1 MISKKLLLKAAKGA
15 NKRQHKLDKKYTRML
30 LYRRVR
36 EFWANRRKAKESKMD
51 NIKNKLN
58 KTLSYASLLALT
70 IAAVYGGW
78 SLIEQVNNVWILRGA
93 VVLLAGFLVEQVLR
107 LNRK

>member
-1 MISKKLLLKAAKGA
+1 MYNRLKSLGA
-15 NKRQHKLDKKYTRML
+15 IITK
-30 LYRRVR
+30 RVR
-36 EFWANRRKAKESKMD
+36 RKVPMFKK
-51 NIKNKLN
+51 IKNIST
-58 KTLSYASLLALT
+58 KTLGYGSLLALT

-78 SLIEQVNNVWILRGA
+78 SLIEQIQNVWILRGA